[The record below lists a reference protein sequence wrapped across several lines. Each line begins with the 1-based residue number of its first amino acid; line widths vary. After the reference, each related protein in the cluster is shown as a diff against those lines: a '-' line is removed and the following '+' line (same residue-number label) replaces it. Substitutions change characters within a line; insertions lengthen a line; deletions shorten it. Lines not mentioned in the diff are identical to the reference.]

1 MQVQSSP
8 LGHIRLEHLYSLL
21 IDNIEDKQVVQQLM
35 REIGEQVITSGIDL
49 QLYQS
54 WVLYCTNND

>member
-1 MQVQSSP
+1 MQAQSLP
-8 LGHIRLEHLYSLL
+8 FNHVRLELLKSLL
-21 IDNIEDKQVVQQLM
+21 NEHIEDKEVVQQLM
-35 REIGEQVITSGIDL
+35 REIGEQVITSGIDI